1 MSDDSDFRVL
11 DLTESST
18 RPNFYLNSINGY
30 HAAKLGR
37 YNDIMEFYINKTQM
51 NSLDML
57 NTKYII
63 YNDEN
68 KKNIYVNDDIPGS
81 AWFVKENINVAN
93 DNDEILSLDS
103 LNFKNI
109 SVSQDLESKKYK
121 NTDYRVDLIEKKS
134 NYLKYE
140 VESDDVGLI
149 IFSEI
154 YYPHGWNSYVNGEK
168 VSHFRFN
175 YILRGLEVP
184 NGKYEIEFKF
194 EPEVVELSSKI
205 SLFSSISFILILITG
220 LFIKR
225 KEWEKKF

>member
-1 MSDDSDFRVL
+1 
-11 DLTESST
+11 
-18 RPNFYLNSINGY
+18 
-30 HAAKLGR
+30 
-37 YNDIMEFYINKTQM
+37 M

-68 KKNIYVNDDIPGS
+68 KKNVYVNDDIPGS

-140 VESDDVGLI
+140 VESDEVGLI

-154 YYPHGWNSYVNGEK
+154 YYPYGWNSYVNGEK

-184 NGKYEIEFKF
+184 NGKYDIEFKF

-225 KEWEKKF
+225 KEWGKKF

>member
-1 MSDDSDFRVL
+1 
-11 DLTESST
+11 
-18 RPNFYLNSINGY
+18 
-30 HAAKLGR
+30 
-37 YNDIMEFYINKTQM
+37 M

-68 KKNIYVNDDIPGS
+68 KKNVYVNDDIPGS

-140 VESDDVGLI
+140 VESDEVGLI

-184 NGKYEIEFKF
+184 NGKYDIEFKF

-225 KEWEKKF
+225 KEWGKKF

>member
-1 MSDDSDFRVL
+1 
-11 DLTESST
+11 
-18 RPNFYLNSINGY
+18 
-30 HAAKLGR
+30 
-37 YNDIMEFYINKTQM
+37 
-51 NSLDML
+51 ML

-63 YNDEN
+63 YNDVN

-140 VESDDVGLI
+140 VESDEVGLI

-175 YILRGLEVP
+175 YILRGLEVS
-184 NGKYEIEFKF
+184 NGKYDIEFKF